1 MTVTLGM
8 HEASRDH
15 IGARL
20 DALGLD
26 LDILT
31 FDNEG
36 MFTVGGSKRPP
47 AGVELDFLWFSQQ
60 LNRLGVLDVAFET
73 ALACRRLGVLQT
85 FNAGLDT
92 PAYAKIAAKGVRILN
107 SSAQGVAISEYVI
120 AQVLAVLQ
128 PIEEQRRMQA
138 AKKWK
143 VTRFREISRT
153 RWLIVGFGPIGRA
166 VADRVRAFG
175 AKIDVV
181 RRAPGAVNGIER
193 VGRMADLDS
202 FAADADVVVLACPL
216 NATTRGKVGPSF
228 FKGVKEGAILVNIAR
243 GGLIQDAALIEALD
257 AGRVDRAILDVFHEE
272 PLPEDDPLWTH
283 PKVRTTPHTSFAGD
297 GVQDRWDEL
306 FLDAI
311 QRFCRGE
318 APLPQ
323 EVDASTFA

>member
-8 HEASRDH
+8 HEASRAH

-26 LDILT
+26 LNVVT
-31 FDNEG
+31 FDDAG
-36 MFTVGGSKRPP
+36 MFTVGGAKRPP
-47 AGVELDFLWFSQQ
+47 AAVELDFLWLSQQ
-60 LNRLGVLDVAFET
+60 LNRLGVLGVAFDT
-73 ALACRRLGVLQT
+73 ALACRRVGVLQT

-92 PAYAKIAAKGVRILN
+92 PVYAKLSAKGVRILN
-107 SSAQGVAISEYVI
+107 SSAQGIAISEYVI

-138 AKKWK
+138 AKEWR

-153 RWLIVGFGPIGRA
+153 RWLIVGYGPIGRA
-166 VADRVRAFG
+166 IADRVRAFG
-175 AKIDVV
+175 AKIDVI
-181 RRAPGAVNGIER
+181 RRAPGAINGIER
-193 VGRMADLDS
+193 VGQMDDLDS
-202 FAADADVVVLACPL
+202 FAGDADVVVLACPL
-216 NATTRGKVGPSF
+216 NASTRGKVGPSF
-228 FKGVKEGAILVNIAR
+228 FAGVKDGAILANVAR

-257 AGRVDRAILDVFHEE
+257 AGRLETAILDVFHEE

-283 PKVRTTPHTSFAGD
+283 PKVRMTPHTSFAGD

-318 APLPQ
+318 ALPQ